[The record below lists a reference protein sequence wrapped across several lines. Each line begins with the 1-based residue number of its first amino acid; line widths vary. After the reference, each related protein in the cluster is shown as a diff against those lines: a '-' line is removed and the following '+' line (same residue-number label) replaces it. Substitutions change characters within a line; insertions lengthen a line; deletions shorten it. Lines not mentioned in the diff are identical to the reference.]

1 MIRRIFL
8 RRKISAL
15 RCLETIE
22 WIVDFAV
29 DNIERLEGLLATGR
43 IRADT

>member
-1 MIRRIFL
+1 MSGNDR
-8 RRKISAL
+8 SG
-15 RCLETIE
+15 
-22 WIVDFAV
+22 IVDFAV

>member
-1 MIRRIFL
+1 MRGE
-8 RRKISAL
+8 ISAL

-22 WIVDFAV
+22 IVDFAV